1 MSNIYDC
8 FELENQIERI
18 AEANSGEIPDDMISA
33 LVEAQM
39 KSISTIT
46 GLCKYLKS
54 IDLFSEACKSEENRI
69 ADLRKR
75 AEKRKESIIKYI
87 TPYVARD
94 GRIDAGTFKLSIR
107 KSTRVN
113 ITDEDKIALRYKLE
127 VPATYH
133 IDKDAIKKD
142 FKAKVDI
149 GGGVTVDS
157 YDNLQ
162 IK

>member
-1 MSNIYDC
+1 MNIY
-8 FELENQIERI
+8 ETREIENLIERI
-18 AEANSGEIPDDMISA
+18 AEANSGEIPEDMISA

-54 IDLFSEACKSEENRI
+54 IDLFSDACKSEEERI
-69 ADLRKR
+69 SNLRKR
-75 AEKRKESIIKYI
+75 AEKRKESIVKYI

-94 GRIDAGTFKLSIR
+94 GRVDAGTFKLTTR
-107 KSTRVN
+107 KSERV
-113 ITDEDKIALRYKLE
+113 E
-127 VPATYH
+127 VDPNFKNSDYEYQEIFVK
-133 IDKDAIKKD
+133 IDKLKIKKD
-142 FKAKVDI
+142 LKDGLEIPGARIVE
-149 GGGVTVDS
+149 

>member
-1 MSNIYDC
+1 MSNIYDVR
-8 FELENQIERI
+8 EIENQIERI
-18 AEANSGEIPDDMISA
+18 AEANAGEIPEDMISA

-75 AEKRKESIIKYI
+75 AEKRKESIIQYI

-107 KSTRVN
+107 KSERVEVDDN
-113 ITDEDKIALRYKLE
+113 FNHVDYTFIDEILRVDKLKL
-127 VPATYH
+127 
-133 IDKDAIKKD
+133 KKD
-142 FKAKVDI
+142 LKDGLEIKGARLEQH
-149 GGGVTVDS
+149 
-157 YDNLQ
+157 DNLQ

>member
-1 MSNIYDC
+1 MSNIYDVR
-8 FELENQIERI
+8 EIENQIERI
-18 AEANSGEIPDDMISA
+18 AEANAGEIPEDMISA

-54 IDLFSEACKSEENRI
+54 IELFSEACKSEENRI

-75 AEKRKESIIKYI
+75 AEKRKESIYKYI

-94 GRIDAGTFKLSIR
+94 GRVDAGTFKLSIR
-107 KSTRVN
+107 KSQRVDIDDNFSNPYYTN
-113 ITDEDKIALRYKLE
+113 IEE
-127 VPATYH
+127 VLK
-133 IDKDAIKKD
+133 IDKNRI
-142 FKAKVDI
+142 KVDLKKGI
-149 GGGVTVDS
+149 EIKGARLEF

>member
-8 FELENQIERI
+8 FEIENQIERI
-18 AEANSGEIPDDMISA
+18 AESNGGEISEELMSA

-39 KSISTIT
+39 KSITTIT

-75 AEKRKESIIKYI
+75 AEKRKESIVRYI
-87 TPYVARD
+87 TPFVARD
-94 GRIDAGTFKLSIR
+94 GKIMAGIFQLSTR
-107 KSTRVN
+107 KSESVELEENFNHVDYTY
-113 ITDEDKIALRYKLE
+113 IEEILKTDKIKIKTDLKKGLKIKGARLE
-127 VPATYH
+127 SH
-133 IDKDAIKKD
+133 
-142 FKAKVDI
+142 
-149 GGGVTVDS
+149 
-157 YDNLQ
+157 DNLQ

>member
-1 MSNIYDC
+1 MNSIYNTI
-8 FELENQIERI
+8 EIENQIERI
-18 AEANSGEIPDDMISA
+18 AEANGGEIPDDMISA

-54 IDLFSEACKSEENRI
+54 IDLFSEACKSEEDRI

-75 AEKRKESIIKYI
+75 AERRKESIIKYI

-94 GRIDAGTFKLSIR
+94 GRVDAGTFKLSIR
-107 KSTRVN
+107 KSESVEIDDGASCAGYT
-113 ITDEDKIALRYKLE
+113 ITKFTEVPDKVSIKIALKQGAVIPGARIVK
-127 VPATYH
+127 H
-133 IDKDAIKKD
+133 
-142 FKAKVDI
+142 
-149 GGGVTVDS
+149 
-157 YDNLQ
+157 DNLQ